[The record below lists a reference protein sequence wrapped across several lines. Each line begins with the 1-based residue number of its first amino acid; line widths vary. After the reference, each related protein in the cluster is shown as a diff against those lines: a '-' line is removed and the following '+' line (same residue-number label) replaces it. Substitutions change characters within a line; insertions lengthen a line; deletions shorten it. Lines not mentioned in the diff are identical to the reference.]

1 MDVQRLTFDS
11 YLYKRVVSMKPLQQL
26 KITMLTL
33 GSILRGKALAP
44 LKYKP
49 VDSAVREN
57 KEVEKIYPNG
67 IHNCIKDFLSND
79 TNLKIKTAT
88 LKEDQNF

>member
-1 MDVQRLTFDS
+1 MCDDMDVQRLTFDS
-11 YLYKRVVSMKPLQQL
+11 YLYKRVVAMKPLQQL

-33 GSILRGKALAP
+33 GSILRGNALAP

-57 KEVEKIYPNG
+57 NEVEKMLENYSIKGG
-67 IHNCIKDFLSND
+67 IKVKSS
-79 TNLKIKTAT
+79 KV
-88 LKEDQNF
+88 